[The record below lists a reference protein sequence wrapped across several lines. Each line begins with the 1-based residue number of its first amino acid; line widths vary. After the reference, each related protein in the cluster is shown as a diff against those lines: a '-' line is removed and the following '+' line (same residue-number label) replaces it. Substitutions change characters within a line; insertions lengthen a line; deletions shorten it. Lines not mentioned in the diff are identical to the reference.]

1 MLSRKLFH
9 ICLMN
14 FLSRVFIGFSFVFVA
29 VYLINI
35 GFTGLEAGFL
45 MSLLAITALFIS
57 LPVGIINDRLDI
69 RYTILLGYLLS
80 FSFFIM
86 IANSSDF
93 WLFVPAFFLGG
104 MGFNIIETS
113 YRNYVFK
120 DKEPWHEGG
129 KFGTFT
135 LWDTFGTFTG
145 SILGMVLVFL
155 LGFPTTFMIIGIYFL
170 VLMPLVFLM
179 EPVSVARTKLVQY
192 ERDFLRP
199 NNILL
204 AIILF
209 LFATHWGAERTSYGL
224 FLRDVLNLSDVSM
237 GLYVAF
243 AIIFLGIA
251 AFFFGNRIDHRT
263 DFKKLFLIGLLVSGI
278 THILMT
284 MPNVYVSFLFRAIH
298 EAGDGIQR
306 VSVFF
311 WLRKKFSQS
320 RLGGDSGI
328 FFVIMTLGEF
338 TGAIIYGPTGFAY
351 GYSMPLILSGMT
363 TIICAGLFYVLKRR
377 LD

>member
-1 MLSRKLFH
+1 MLSRNLFH
-9 ICLMN
+9 ICVMN
-14 FLSRVFIGFSFVFVA
+14 FLSRVFIGFTFVFVA
-29 VYLINI
+29 VYLLDT
-35 GFTGLEAGFL
+35 GFSGLETGFL
-45 MSLLAITALFIS
+45 MSLLAVTSLFIS

-80 FSFFIM
+80 FSFFIT
-86 IANSSDF
+86 IASFSEF
-93 WLFVPAFFLGG
+93 WVFVPAFFVGG

-120 DKEPWHEGG
+120 DREPRHEGG

-135 LWDTFGTFTG
+135 LWDTLGTFTG

-155 LGFPTTFMIIGIYFL
+155 IGFPTTLMIIGIYFL
-170 VLMPLVFLM
+170 VLIPLVFLL
-179 EPVSVARTKLVQY
+179 EPVSVARTRLIQY
-192 ERDFLRP
+192 ERDFLHP

-209 LFATHWGAERTSYGL
+209 LFTTHWGAERTSYGL
-224 FLRDVLNLSDVSM
+224 FLRNVLDLNEIGM

-263 DFKKLFLIGLLVSGI
+263 DFKKLFLIGLLVSGM

-284 MPNVYVSFLFRAIH
+284 IPNVYVSFLFRAIH

-311 WLRKKFSQS
+311 WLRKKFGTT
-320 RLGGDSGI
+320 RLGGDTGI

-338 TGAIIYGPTGFAY
+338 TGSMIYGPIGFTY
-351 GYSMPLILSGMT
+351 GYSMPLIISGMT

>member
-1 MLSRKLFH
+1 MISRNLFH
-9 ICLMN
+9 ICAMN

-29 VYLINI
+29 VYLLDT
-35 GFTGLEAGFL
+35 GFSGLETGFL
-45 MSLLAITALFIS
+45 MALLAVTSLFIS

-69 RYTILLGYLLS
+69 RYTILLGYFLS
-80 FSFFIM
+80 FSFFIA
-86 IANSSDF
+86 IANSSEF
-93 WLFVPAFFLGG
+93 WLFVPAFFIGG

-120 DKEPWHEGG
+120 DREPRHEGG

-145 SILGMVLVFL
+145 SILGMVLVFV

-224 FLRDVLNLSDVSM
+224 FLRDVLNLNEINM
-237 GLYVAF
+237 GLYAAF
-243 AIIFLGIA
+243 AILFLGIA
-251 AFFFGNRIDHRT
+251 AFFFGSRIDRRT
-263 DFKKLFLIGLLVSGI
+263 DFRKLFLIGLLLSGM

-284 MPNVYVSFLFRAIH
+284 IPNVYVSFLFRAIH

-306 VSVFF
+306 VSTFF
-311 WLRKKFSQS
+311 WLRKKFRTT

-338 TGAIIYGPTGFAY
+338 TGSIIYGPIGFAY
-351 GYSMPLILSGMT
+351 GYSMPLILSGIT
-363 TIICAGLFYVLKRR
+363 TIICAGLFCILKRR
-377 LD
+377 LE